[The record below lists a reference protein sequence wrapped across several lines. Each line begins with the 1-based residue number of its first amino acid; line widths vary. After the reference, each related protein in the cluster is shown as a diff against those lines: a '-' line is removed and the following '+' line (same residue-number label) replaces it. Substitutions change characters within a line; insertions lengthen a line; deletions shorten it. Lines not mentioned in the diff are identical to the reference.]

1 MKTGKSI
8 SLSEELWNELNV
20 AAVDSNMSLSHYL
33 EKKLAEKADDEEL
46 TFDIINNKLIVLNNK
61 LILYARIVQ
70 QKLQN
75 KLKKTNEEREKV
87 EEVRNNIIKNN
98 KERLNELK
106 VKFGKFLKIIDK
118 SDPNEWIKTVEEIL
132 KEDVNSKIDGS
143 MILEYLRLKEQEE

>member
-132 KEDVNSKIDGS
+132 QQDVNSKIDGS